1 MIKGLSTEL
10 EKDIVSHSHEKE
22 SNCWVPI
29 YRYHL
34 SYFST
39 ERWAASRYHTLLDLE
54 CEELGHMCSVNLH
67 KCIIISIYA
76 FKFLLKKYFNVP
88 FCRRNGINIRVVSE
102 RNVCSWKKGK
112 KKSAGNICE
121 NKSKFPGCE
130 NQWKKIK

>member
-22 SNCWVPI
+22 SNYWVPI

-112 KKSAGNICE
+112 KRVLVISVRISLNFQGVKISE
-121 NKSKFPGCE
+121 
-130 NQWKKIK
+130 KKIK